1 MDIAEFLR
9 DLERTEL
16 LRFATAGSVDDGK
29 STLIGRLLLATRS
42 IFSDQIAA
50 VERASLNLNREET
63 DLAMFTDGLKAERE
77 QGITIDVAF
86 RQFRTGSRRFI
97 IADAPGHEQYTR
109 NMVTGAST
117 ASLAVILLDAR
128 LGVLPQ
134 SRRHAFIASLLGIP
148 RVLVLVN
155 KMDLVDYS
163 QSVFEN
169 VRQQYE
175 DFCRRLDVKDISYI
189 PVSALRGDNVVEK
202 SPRTPWYQGLP
213 FLSHLERVYAGSDTN
228 LIDLRFP
235 VQLVLRPNADFRGYA
250 GKVVS
255 GVVRV
260 GEKVMALPSGGVSS
274 VTRILVGTRGVDYA
288 FPPQSVVVCLAD
300 ELDVSRGHV
309 FVHPA
314 NLPLVESDL
323 EAMLVWM
330 GDQPLSVGKSYL
342 IGHTTR
348 MVRGHISGVHYRVEP
363 DDLHRRPADTLALNE
378 IGRVDLGLQ
387 QPLIYDEYRRNRST
401 GSFIVID
408 PLTNATVGAGM
419 IIERSKHV
427 GSLLKKLRRVTP
439 EFEPALPQSRVAP
452 EDRSRLLNPRPLA
465 IWLTGLSGAGKSSI
479 AYALEKRL
487 LTEGRL
493 AYVLDGDSIRH
504 SLNTDLGYSAV
515 DRSENIRRAAELTRL
530 FVDAGLI
537 VITAFISPFRED
549 RLRARGIVGSEN
561 FVEVFVDAPLEVCES
576 RDVKGLYRKARANEL
591 SEVTGISS
599 PYEPP
604 ESPEIHVRTDQMTI
618 DETIEVILDSLK
630 GKFAGRDSDRNR

>member
-1 MDIAEFLR
+1 MDIADFLR
-9 DLERTEL
+9 DLDRTEL

-42 IFSDQIAA
+42 VFRDQIAS
-50 VERASLNLNREET
+50 VESASLNLNREET

-77 QGITIDVAF
+77 QAITIDVAY

-128 LGVLPQ
+128 LGVVRQ

-163 QSVFEN
+163 QSVFEE
-169 VRQQYE
+169 VQQQYE

-189 PVSALRGDNVVEK
+189 PISALRGDNVVGR

-235 VQLVLRPNADFRGYA
+235 VQLVLRPNAGFRGYA
-250 GKVVS
+250 GKVAS

-260 GEKVMALPSGGVSS
+260 GEKVMALPSGSVSS
-274 VTRILVGTRGVDYA
+274 VTRILVGSREVGYA
-288 FPPQSVVVCLAD
+288 FPPQSVVLCLAD
-300 ELDVSRGHV
+300 EIDVSRGHV

-342 IGHTTR
+342 IKHTTR
-348 MVRGHISGVHYRVEP
+348 MVRGHISSIHYRVEP

-378 IGRVDLGLQ
+378 IGRVDLSLQ

-401 GSFIVID
+401 GSLIIID

-419 IIERSKHV
+419 IIERSRRAS
-427 GSLLKKLRRVTP
+427 SLLKKLRRAAPTL
-439 EFEPALPQSRVAP
+439 EAALPQSRVAP
-452 EDRSRLLNPRPLA
+452 EDRSRLLNQRPLA

-493 AYVLDGDSIRH
+493 AYVRDGDNVRH
-504 SLNTDLGYSAV
+504 GLNTDLGYSAA

-576 RDVKGLYRKARANEL
+576 RDVKGLYQKARANEL

-604 ESPEIHVRTDQMTI
+604 EAPEVHVRTDQLTI
-618 DETIEVILDSLK
+618 DETIEVILGSLEEML
-630 GKFAGRDSDRNR
+630 AGRNSDRNR